1 MKDKQKPHAKST
13 KGSRS
18 ELAALIAA
26 LLTHPLTPARLYENI
41 SDFINDESSHLLGQM
56 YQEPAFIERAL
67 QRGGCG
73 FILCPGKSGSVCP
86 GPEAHKKGGAR

>member
-1 MKDKQKPHAKST
+1 MQDTKKPRAKSI

-26 LLTHPLTPARLYENI
+26 LLAHPLTPARLYENI
-41 SDFINDESSHLLGQM
+41 SDFINDESSNLLGQM
-56 YQEPAFIERAL
+56 YQEPAFIERVL
-67 QRGGCG
+67 ERGGCG
-73 FILCPGKSGSVCP
+73 FILCPGKRGGVCP